1 MKGDRKMKM
10 MVSRYNGKCAIC
22 KKAIQKGETIG
33 YDGQAYHESCVK
45 FAELDINNIEEYA
58 NIVLER
64 VTNEYMREQIKE
76 RLDFIKLQKAE
87 GRDNDLISAYIRRFK
102 TYIDDI
108 LMV

>member
-1 MKGDRKMKM
+1 M
-10 MVSRYNGKCAIC
+10 
-22 KKAIQKGETIG
+22 
-33 YDGQAYHESCVK
+33 
-45 FAELDINNIEEYA
+45 
-58 NIVLER
+58 LER